1 MEADEYNSWT
11 FEVHF
16 DTFSVFQTVWGILYY
31 PCYACFAVVNDD
43 VWLLTFYNNINA
55 LILFMPLILVTGELP
70 VIASFQD
77 LFTFHFILLMT
88 LGGLFGFAI
97 GYVTGMQVKVSLGG
111 QSRH

>member
-1 MEADEYNSWT
+1 M
-11 FEVHF
+11 
-16 DTFSVFQTVWGILYY
+16 
-31 PCYACFAVVNDD
+31 NDD

-111 QSRH
+111 QSRL

>member
-1 MEADEYNSWT
+1 M
-11 FEVHF
+11 
-16 DTFSVFQTVWGILYY
+16 
-31 PCYACFAVVNDD
+31 NDD

-97 GYVTGMQVKVSLGG
+97 GYVTGMQVKVSWGSKQTLRAQAHRGPK
-111 QSRH
+111 QDMSITNIFKSS